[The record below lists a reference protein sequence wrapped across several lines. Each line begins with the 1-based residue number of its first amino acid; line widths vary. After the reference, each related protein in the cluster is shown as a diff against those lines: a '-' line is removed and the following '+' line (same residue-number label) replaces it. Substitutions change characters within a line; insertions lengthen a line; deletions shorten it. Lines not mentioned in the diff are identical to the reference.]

1 MTMKEGLKI
10 NTYFKYVRRVGWC
23 IGECNCCLDLSVSV
37 GGLHSRLDLPA
48 EERDEDQSRTGP
60 AVLTDAGPGRRAS
73 G

>member
-1 MTMKEGLKI
+1 MHVEEQDGALVVETVALP
-10 NTYFKYVRRVGWC
+10 
-23 IGECNCCLDLSVSV
+23 VSV

-60 AVLTDAGPGRRAS
+60 AVLPDAGPGRGAS